1 MIKYVFGGL
10 VVFAVLLL
18 SVLAYITWMPRP
30 QLESYAEEI
39 EISGLLERLK
49 SHVERLS
56 ISKIGRNHIRQDNLT
71 PARDYIANQFSA
83 LGYEV
88 KYQNYELY
96 GDQFSNIIVDIDSD
110 DHTSP
115 VLIVGAHYDSVA
127 GSPGANDNASG
138 VAALLE
144 VARYLKN
151 IEETEYRIR
160 LIAFAN
166 EEPPYFQTEEM
177 GSMMYV
183 KSMTGSEEQILGM
196 ISIETIG
203 YYTNRERSQ
212 TYPKLFHLLY
222 PDRGNFVSFIGNLQS
237 RPLVTS
243 SISIFRKNCRV
254 PSEGIASPAFIPGVG
269 WSDHWSFWV
278 SGHKA
283 IMITDTAPYRYPHYH
298 KASDT
303 PDKLNYD
310 QYSRVVHGL
319 FKVVEGIAKNGF

>member
-1 MIKYVFGGL
+1 MIKYVFGAL
-10 VVFAVLLL
+10 VVITVILL

-30 QLESYAEEI
+30 QLESYADEI

-49 SHVERLS
+49 THVERLS
-56 ISKIGRNHIRQDNLT
+56 ISKIGRNQIQQDNLT
-71 PARDYIANQFSA
+71 PARVYIANEFSA

-96 GDQFSNIIVDIDSD
+96 GHEFSNIIVDIDSV

-115 VLIVGAHYDSVA
+115 VLIVGAHYDSVP

-151 IEETEYRIR
+151 IEETKYRIR

-177 GSMMYV
+177 GSAVYV
-183 KSMTGSEEQILGM
+183 KSMTESEEQILGM

-203 YYTNRERSQ
+203 YYTNREGSQ

-222 PDRGNFVSFIGNLQS
+222 PDQGNFVSFIGNLQS
-237 RPLVTS
+237 RELVTS

-319 FKVVEGIAKNGF
+319 FKVVEGIAKNGL